1 MGCGEN
7 LAILRSLEDLICAM
21 PHGRLGRPA
30 ACCRRDNSPR
40 HPEENDMT
48 RISHR
53 SSPYRSAF
61 IAASLAFALG
71 AGLAYGAGDA
81 AAPQAR
87 SDGVGAA
94 LSDTAITA
102 KVKAKTIGEPGFE
115 RSHIHV
121 TTTNGV
127 VTLEGSASSARAKSA
142 AEAAAKSVDGV
153 KSVDNNLKI
162 HARTKAAAKSRD
174 AVAKTERV
182 ASDGWITTKV
192 KSEILGSSLAKG
204 FDVSVT
210 TTHGVVVLTG
220 SLATQD
226 AVEHVKDIARKVDG
240 VKSVDISGLKAAG

>member
-1 MGCGEN
+1 MNGTSN
-7 LAILRSLEDLICAM
+7 RS
-21 PHGRLGRPA
+21 
-30 ACCRRDNSPR
+30 NF
-40 HPEENDMT
+40 
-48 RISHR
+48 HR
-53 SSPYRSAF
+53 SALA
-61 IAASLAFALG
+61 AASLAFALAAGTAHG
-71 AGLAYGAGDA
+71 ANGAT
-81 AAPQAR
+81 APEAK
-87 SDGVGAA
+87 SDGMGAA

-102 KVKAKTIGEPGFE
+102 KVKAKTMGEPGFE

-142 AEAAAKSVDGV
+142 AGEAAKSVDGV
-153 KSVDNNLKI
+153 KSVDNNLKVI
-162 HARTKAAAKSRD
+162 AKTRAAAKSRD

-192 KSEILGSSLAKG
+192 KSEILASSLAKG
-204 FDVSVT
+204 FEVRVK

-240 VKSVDISGLKAAG
+240 VKSVDVSGLKAAG